1 MERNMSKKKNTKR
14 AGVKCK
20 TLPIKKDNIKFFY
33 EFLTNNP
40 GVPLGK
46 KPMCTNHIF
55 LAAASGSPSGW
66 DFIELVEPLLN
77 PQEDAVFCLHENLTG
92 EALIGFNGNT
102 IHMTFNITP
111 KEVESLA
118 NEAKNILTKEASN
131 AKTAEKASAKKGAKG
146 WKVEKTNNEY
156 LGKYAKKAKGTGTLL
171 YKHLK
176 AHSVFYD
183 APYLEEAAK
192 TLRGAMNLERKMSI
206 AHETHAVALIRKK
219 GEVSTLFV
227 SQKKGK
233 EVAKIYFTLPGTS
246 QGATKTINSL
256 IPQIQSFVGK
266 AA

>member
-1 MERNMSKKKNTKR
+1 MAKKK
-14 AGVKCK
+14 ASVKCT
-20 TLPIKKDNIKFFY
+20 TLPLTKDNIKFFY
-33 EFLTNNP
+33 EFLAKNP

-66 DFIELVEPLLN
+66 DFIELIEPLLN
-77 PQEDAVFCLHENLTG
+77 PQEDAVLCLHEDLTG

-111 KEVESLA
+111 GDVESLA
-118 NEAKNILTKEASN
+118 KEAKNILTKEASKD
-131 AKTAEKASAKKGAKG
+131 KTAEKASAKKGAKG

-171 YKHLK
+171 YKHLT

-206 AHETHAVALIRKK
+206 AHETQAVALIRKK

-233 EVAKIYFTLPGTS
+233 KVAKIYFTLPGS
-246 QGATKTINSL
+246 SNGATKTINSL